1 MNIIVGWMIPE
12 MNCALKLE
20 AYMRSLSSSNS
31 SIARCEWPNTFTRS
45 WPVYICSTWPLS
57 DPVHS
62 HCDANCFWDRLAISI
77 VTTNDRGTVSREI
90 TASSGDIQNMMIR
103 IPITV
108 SVEVI
113 SWVST
118 CWRVLETLSMSLV
131 TRESRS
137 PRGCVS
143 K

>member
-1 MNIIVGWMIPE
+1 MNIIDGWMIPE

-31 SIARCEWPNTFTRS
+31 SIARSEWPNTLTRS

-62 HCDANCFWDRLAISI
+62 HWEANCFCERLAISM
-77 VTTNDRGTVSREI
+77 VTTNDSGTVSSEI

-103 IPITV
+103 MPITV

-113 SWVST
+113 SCVST
-118 CWRVLETLSMSLV
+118 CCSVLETLSMSLV